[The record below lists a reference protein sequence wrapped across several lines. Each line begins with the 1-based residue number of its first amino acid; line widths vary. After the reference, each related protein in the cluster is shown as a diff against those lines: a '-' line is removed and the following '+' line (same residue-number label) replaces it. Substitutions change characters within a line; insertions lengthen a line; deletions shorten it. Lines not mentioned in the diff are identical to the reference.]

1 MPDAPR
7 PENDGHDD
15 IDHTIDEG
23 NEVDE
28 ASYESF
34 PASDSPAFTG
44 QRIGADDLPDAE
56 DDA

>member
-1 MPDAPR
+1 MSDPTRSSKD
-7 PENDGHDD
+7 HDD
-15 IDHTIDEG
+15 VDHTIDED

-44 QRIGADDLPDAE
+44 ERIGAADLPDDPE
-56 DDA
+56 GDD